1 MQQRQHHKLLVVKGL
16 RFAPVVLP
24 LWRRGTPAE
33 VSGDTNVASTASC
46 ELPYNGKP
54 LATSALR
61 VSAWKLRGSGRGLGR
76 WWQKFFFAYKNLF
89 GHGISKCKRF
99 LLSRESNVGGVPSTS
114 SELSA
119 RSQACDLQ
127 PYPHRPA
134 IRYALQ
140 TGGVRIC
147 FNSIYPPQTFLAI
160 HARPQRTCEL
170 P

>member
-1 MQQRQHHKLLVVKGL
+1 MATPQTNPQGHHSTEVLLSVGGEGDGEGQQAGGEGTRSCDGLKPTPPSNDAVQQRQHHKLLVVKGL

-99 LLSRESNVGGVPSTS
+99 LLSRESAVSGRMDP
-114 SELSA
+114 
-119 RSQACDLQ
+119 
-127 PYPHRPA
+127 
-134 IRYALQ
+134 
-140 TGGVRIC
+140 
-147 FNSIYPPQTFLAI
+147 
-160 HARPQRTCEL
+160 
-170 P
+170 